1 MTTWHQFHSSSLH
14 PNLSSLCR
22 CIIIVLAM
30 FEKLELIQKRYDEL
44 SQLLAREEI
53 ATDRRQLQELSKEKA
68 ALEDIVG
75 MYQEYRAK
83 GKELAELEA
92 LLNSHAEAEM
102 MALIKE
108 EVSKLKQQ
116 QGELLRELKLSL
128 MPKDPNDDRDVI
140 VEIRAGA
147 GGGEAGLFAA
157 DLFRMYSRYAQA
169 KGWQVGVIDSN
180 QSEAGGF
187 RELIFEIEGK
197 GAFSRFKHERGVHR
211 VQRVP
216 ITEASGRIHTSTA
229 TVAVLPEAEEVEL
242 NINPDDL
249 KMEFFHSRGA
259 GGQNV
264 NKVTSAVRITH
275 LPTGIVAACQDERSQ
290 IRNRMKA
297 MAVLRARLLD
307 MEQRKQSESIDEERR
322 MQVGSGQRAE
332 KIRTYNFPQNRVT
345 DHRINLSFHNLQR
358 ILDGELDEIIEALIS
373 KEQVEQLEAALT

>member
-1 MTTWHQFHSSSLH
+1 
-14 PNLSSLCR
+14 
-22 CIIIVLAM
+22 M

-44 SQLLAREEI
+44 SQLLAQPEI
-53 ATDRRQLQELSKEKA
+53 ATDSRRLQELNKEKVD
-68 ALEDIVG
+68 LEDIVG

-83 GKELAELEA
+83 GKEMAELEA
-92 LLNSHAEAEM
+92 LLNSHTEAEM
-102 MALIKE
+102 TALVKE
-108 EVSKLKQQ
+108 EVSKLKEQQ
-116 QGELLRELKLSL
+116 ADLLSRLKLSL
-128 MPKDPNDDRDVI
+128 MPKDPDADRDVI
-140 VEIRAGA
+140 VEIRAGT

-180 QSEAGGF
+180 QSEVGGF
-187 RELIFEIEGK
+187 KELIFEIKGR

-216 ITEASGRIHTSTA
+216 VTEASGRIHTSTA

-249 KMEFFHSRGA
+249 KMEFFHSGGA

-264 NKVTSAVRITH
+264 NKVTTAVRIKH
-275 LPTGIVAACQDERSQ
+275 LPTGIVATCQDERSQ

-297 MAVLRARLLD
+297 MAVLRARVLD
-307 MEQRKQSESIDEERR
+307 VEQRKQSESIDEERR
-322 MQVGSGQRAE
+322 MQVGGGQRAE

-345 DHRINLSFHNLQR
+345 DHRISSSFHNLQQ
-358 ILDGELDEIIEALIS
+358 ILDGELDEIVEALIS

>member
-1 MTTWHQFHSSSLH
+1 
-14 PNLSSLCR
+14 
-22 CIIIVLAM
+22 M
-30 FEKLELIQKRYDEL
+30 FEKLELIQKRYDEV
-44 SQLLAREEI
+44 SRLLARADV
-53 ATDRRQLQELSKEKA
+53 ATDPKRLQELSKEKA
-68 ALEDIVG
+68 DLEDIVG
-75 MYQEYRAK
+75 TYQQYKAK
-83 GKELAELEA
+83 DKELAELEA
-92 LLNSHAEAEM
+92 LLNSHTEAEM
-102 MALIKE
+102 TALVKE

-116 QGELLRELKLSL
+116 QSGLLRRLELSL
-128 MPKDPNDDRDVI
+128 IPKDPAKDRDVI

-147 GGGEAGLFAA
+147 GGDEASLFAA
-157 DLFRMYSRYAQA
+157 DLFRMYSRYAEA
-169 KGWQVGVIDSN
+169 KGWQVGIIDSN
-180 QSEAGGF
+180 QSERGGF
-187 RELIFEIEGK
+187 KELIFEIKGK

-229 TVAVLPEAEEVEL
+229 TVAVLPEAEEIEL

-264 NKVTSAVRITH
+264 NKVTTAVRITH
-275 LPTGIVAACQDERSQ
+275 LPTGIMASCQDERSQ
-290 IRNRMKA
+290 VRNRMKA

-307 MEQRKQSESIDEERR
+307 FEQRKQSESMDKERR

-345 DHRINLSFHNLQR
+345 DHRISSSFHNLQQ
-358 ILDGELDEIIEALIS
+358 ILDGELDEIIEALSS

>member
-1 MTTWHQFHSSSLH
+1 
-14 PNLSSLCR
+14 
-22 CIIIVLAM
+22 M
-30 FEKLELIQKRYDEL
+30 FDKLELIQKRYDEL

-53 ATDRRQLQELSKEKA
+53 ATDRRRLQELSKERA

-75 MYQEYRAK
+75 MYQEYKAK
-83 GKELAELEA
+83 GKELAGLEV

-102 MALIKE
+102 MALVKE
-108 EVSKLKQQ
+108 EVSKLKEQQ
-116 QGELLRELKLSL
+116 ADLISRLKLSL

-140 VEIRAGA
+140 VEIRAGT
-147 GGGEAGLFAA
+147 GGEEASLFAA
-157 DLFRMYSRYAQA
+157 DLFRMYSRYAET
-169 KGWQVGVIDSN
+169 KGWQVEVIDSS
-180 QSEAGGF
+180 QSERGGF
-187 RELIFEIEGK
+187 KELIFEIKGK

-216 ITEASGRIHTSTA
+216 ITEASGRIHTSTI

-249 KMEFFHSRGA
+249 KMEFFRSGGA

-264 NKVTSAVRITH
+264 NKVTTAVRLTH
-275 LPTGIVAACQDERSQ
+275 LPTGIVASCQDERSQ
-290 IRNRMKA
+290 IKNRMKA

-307 MEQRKQSESIDEERR
+307 MEQRKQSESIDKERR
-322 MQVGSGQRAE
+322 MQVGGGQRAE

-345 DHRINLSFHNLQR
+345 DHRINLSFHNLQQ
-358 ILDGELDEIIEALIS
+358 ILDGELDEVIEALIS

>member
-1 MTTWHQFHSSSLH
+1 
-14 PNLSSLCR
+14 
-22 CIIIVLAM
+22 M

-44 SQLLAREEI
+44 SQLLARTDV
-53 ATDRRQLQELSKEKA
+53 ATNPKRLQELSKEKA
-68 ALEDIVG
+68 ELEDIVG
-75 MYQEYRAK
+75 TYQQYKAR

-102 MALIKE
+102 TALVKE

-116 QGELLRELKLSL
+116 QDDLLRRLKLFL
-128 MPKDPNDDRDVI
+128 IPKDPASDRDVI

-147 GGGEAGLFAA
+147 GGEEASLFAA

-169 KGWQVGVIDSN
+169 KGWQAGVIDSN
-180 QSEAGGF
+180 QSERGGF
-187 RELIFEIEGK
+187 KELIFEIKGK
-197 GAFSRFKHERGVHR
+197 GAFSRLKHERGVHR

-229 TVAVLPEAEEVEL
+229 TVAVLPEAEEIEL

-264 NKVTSAVRITH
+264 NKVTTAVRITH
-275 LPTGIVAACQDERSQ
+275 LPTGVTASCQDERSQ
-290 IRNRMKA
+290 VRNRMKA

-307 MEQRKQSESIDEERR
+307 LEQRKQAESMDKERR

-332 KIRTYNFPQNRVT
+332 KIRTYNFPQNRIT
-345 DHRINLSFHNLQR
+345 DHRISSSFHNLQQV
-358 ILDGELDEIIEALIS
+358 LDGELDEIIEALSS
-373 KEQVEQLEAALT
+373 KEQVEQLEAAIT

>member
-1 MTTWHQFHSSSLH
+1 
-14 PNLSSLCR
+14 
-22 CIIIVLAM
+22 M

-44 SQLLAREEI
+44 SQLLARVEI
-53 ATDRRQLQELSKEKA
+53 ATDHRRLQELSKEKA
-68 ALEDIVG
+68 DLEDIVG
-75 MYQEYRAK
+75 MYQQYKAK

-92 LLNSHAEAEM
+92 LLNSHAEAGM

-116 QGELLRELKLSL
+116 QGELLRRLKLSL

-147 GGGEAGLFAA
+147 GGGEASLFGA
-157 DLFRMYSRYAQA
+157 DLFRMYSRYAEA

-180 QSEAGGF
+180 QSEIGGF
-187 RELIFEIEGK
+187 KELIFEIKGK
-197 GAFSRFKHERGVHR
+197 GAFSCFKHERGVHR

-216 ITEASGRIHTSTA
+216 ITEASGRIHTSTT

-249 KMEFFHSRGA
+249 KMEFFHSGGA

-264 NKVTSAVRITH
+264 NKVATAVRITH
-275 LPTGIVAACQDERSQ
+275 LPTGIVATCQDERSQ

-345 DHRINLSFHNLQR
+345 DHRINLSFHSLQQ
-358 ILDGELDEIIEALIS
+358 ILDGELDEIVEALIS

>member
-1 MTTWHQFHSSSLH
+1 
-14 PNLSSLCR
+14 
-22 CIIIVLAM
+22 M

-44 SQLLAREEI
+44 GQLLAREEI
-53 ATDRRQLQELSKEKA
+53 ATDRRRLEELSRERA
-68 ALEDIVG
+68 GLEDIVST
-75 MYQEYRAK
+75 YQQYKDKTR
-83 GKELAELEA
+83 ELAELEA
-92 LLNSHAEAEM
+92 LLDSHAEADM
-102 MALIKE
+102 TTLIKD
-108 EVSKLKQQ
+108 EVSKLRQRQ
-116 QGELLRELKLSL
+116 SELLGGLKLSL
-128 MPKDPNDDRDVI
+128 VPKDPNDERDVI

-147 GGGEAGLFAA
+147 GGEEASLFAG

-169 KGWQVGVIDSN
+169 KGWKVEVIDSS
-180 QSEAGGF
+180 QSERGGF
-187 RELIFEIEGK
+187 KELIFEVKGR
-197 GAFSRFKHERGVHR
+197 GAFSRLKHERGVHR

-216 ITEASGRIHTSTA
+216 VTEASGRIHTSTT

-264 NKVTSAVRITH
+264 NKVTTAVRITH
-275 LPTGIVAACQDERSQ
+275 LPTGIMAACQDERSQ

-307 MEQRKQSESIDEERR
+307 HEQRKQAESIHKERR

-345 DHRINLSFHNLQR
+345 DHRVNLSFHSLQQ
-358 ILDGELDEIIEALIS
+358 ILDGDLDEIIEALSS

>member
-1 MTTWHQFHSSSLH
+1 ML
-14 PNLSSLCR
+14 
-22 CIIIVLAM
+22 
-30 FEKLELIQKRYDEL
+30 EKLELIQKRYDEL
-44 SQLLAREEI
+44 SQLLARVEI
-53 ATDRRQLQELSKEKA
+53 TTDRRRLQELSKEKA
-68 ALEDIVG
+68 DLEDIVG
-75 MYQEYRAK
+75 MYQQYKARD
-83 GKELAELEA
+83 KEVTELEA
-92 LLNSHAEAEM
+92 LLDSHAEAGM
-102 MALIKE
+102 MALIKD

-116 QGELLRELKLSL
+116 QDDLLRRLKLSL

-140 VEIRAGA
+140 VEIRAGT

-157 DLFRMYSRYAQA
+157 DLFRMYGRYAEA

-180 QSEAGGF
+180 QSEIGGF
-187 RELIFEIEGK
+187 KELIFEIKGK
-197 GAFSRFKHERGVHR
+197 GAFSCFKHERGVHR

-216 ITEASGRIHTSTA
+216 ITEASGRIHTSTT

-249 KMEFFHSRGA
+249 KMEFFHSGGA

-264 NKVTSAVRITH
+264 NKVATAVRITH
-275 LPTGIVAACQDERSQ
+275 LPTGIVATCQDERSQ

-358 ILDGELDEIIEALIS
+358 ILDGELDEIVEALIS

>member
-1 MTTWHQFHSSSLH
+1 
-14 PNLSSLCR
+14 
-22 CIIIVLAM
+22 M

-44 SQLLAREEI
+44 SQLLARTEI
-53 ATDRRQLQELSKEKA
+53 ATDLRRLQELSKEKSD
-68 ALEDIVG
+68 LEDIVYT
-75 MYQEYRAK
+75 YQQYRAK
-83 GKELAELEA
+83 DAELAELEA
-92 LLNSHAEAEM
+92 LLNSHADADM
-102 MALIKE
+102 IALIKE

-116 QGELLRELKLSL
+116 RDKLLHRLKLSL
-128 MPKDPNDDRDVI
+128 LSKDPNDERDVI

-147 GGGEAGLFAA
+147 GGEEAGLFAA
-157 DLFRMYSRYAQA
+157 NLFRMYSRYAEA
-169 KGWQVGVIDSN
+169 KGWQVGIIDSN
-180 QSEAGGF
+180 QSEIGGF
-187 RELIFEIEGK
+187 KELIFEIKGE

-216 ITEASGRIHTSTA
+216 NTEASGRIHTSTA
-229 TVAVLPEAEEVEL
+229 TVAVLPAVDEIEL

-264 NKVTSAVRITH
+264 NKVATAVRITH
-275 LPTGIVAACQDERSQ
+275 LPTGIVASCQDDRSQ

-297 MAVLRARLLD
+297 MEVLRARLLAL
-307 MEQRKQSESIDEERR
+307 EQQKQSESIDKERQ

-345 DHRINLSFHNLQR
+345 DHRINLSFHNLQQ
-358 ILDGELDEIIEALIS
+358 ILDGALDEVIEALIS

>member
-1 MTTWHQFHSSSLH
+1 
-14 PNLSSLCR
+14 
-22 CIIIVLAM
+22 M

-44 SQLLAREEI
+44 SQLLAQPEI
-53 ATDRRQLQELSKEKA
+53 ATDHKQLQELSKEKA

-75 MYQEYRAK
+75 TYRQYRARD
-83 GKELAELEA
+83 KELSELEA

-102 MALIKE
+102 TALIKDE
-108 EVSKLKQQ
+108 ISKIKRQQ
-116 QGELLRELKLSL
+116 DELLHKLQLSL
-128 MPKDPNDDRDVI
+128 MPKDPNDDKDVI
-140 VEIRAGA
+140 MEIRAGA
-147 GGGEAGLFAA
+147 GGDEAGLFAA

-169 KGWQVGVIDSN
+169 KGWQAGIIDSN
-180 QSEAGGF
+180 QSERGGF
-187 RELIFEIEGK
+187 KELIFEIKGR
-197 GAFSRFKHERGVHR
+197 GAFSRLKHERGVHR

-216 ITEASGRIHTSTA
+216 VTEASGRIHTSTT

-249 KMEFFHSRGA
+249 KMEFFHSGGA

-264 NKVTSAVRITH
+264 NKVTTAVRITH
-275 LPTGIVAACQDERSQ
+275 LPTGIVATCQDERSQ

-307 MEQRKQSESIDEERR
+307 VEQRKQLESIDEERR
-322 MQVGSGQRAE
+322 MQVGTGQRAE

-345 DHRINLSFHNLQR
+345 DHRIGSSFHNLQQ
-358 ILDGELDEIIEALIS
+358 ILDGELDEIVEAVSS

>member
-1 MTTWHQFHSSSLH
+1 
-14 PNLSSLCR
+14 
-22 CIIIVLAM
+22 M

-44 SQLLAREEI
+44 SQLLARAEI
-53 ATDRRQLQELSKEKA
+53 VTDLRRLQELSKEKSD
-68 ALEDIVG
+68 LEDIVYT
-75 MYQEYRAK
+75 YQQYRAK
-83 GKELAELEA
+83 DAELAELEA
-92 LLNSHAEAEM
+92 LLNSHADADM
-102 MALIKE
+102 IALIKE

-116 QGELLRELKLSL
+116 RDKLLHRLKLSL
-128 MPKDPNDDRDVI
+128 LPKDPNDERDVI

-147 GGGEAGLFAA
+147 GGEEAGLFAA
-157 DLFRMYSRYAQA
+157 NLFRMYSRYAEA
-169 KGWQVGVIDSN
+169 KGWQVGIIDSN
-180 QSEAGGF
+180 QSEIGGF
-187 RELIFEIEGK
+187 KELIFEIKGE

-216 ITEASGRIHTSTA
+216 NTEASGRIHTSTA
-229 TVAVLPEAEEVEL
+229 TVAVLPAVDEIEL

-264 NKVTSAVRITH
+264 NKVATAVRITH
-275 LPTGIVAACQDERSQ
+275 LPTGMVASCQDDRSQ

-297 MAVLRARLLD
+297 MEVLRARLLAL
-307 MEQRKQSESIDEERR
+307 EQQKQSESIDKERQ

-345 DHRINLSFHNLQR
+345 DHRINLSFHNLQQ
-358 ILDGELDEIIEALIS
+358 ILDGALDEVIEALIS

>member
-1 MTTWHQFHSSSLH
+1 
-14 PNLSSLCR
+14 
-22 CIIIVLAM
+22 M

-44 SQLLAREEI
+44 SQLLARAEI
-53 ATDRRQLQELSKEKA
+53 ATDLRRLQELSKEKSD
-68 ALEDIVG
+68 LEDIVYT
-75 MYQEYRAK
+75 YQQYRAK
-83 GKELAELEA
+83 DAELAELEA
-92 LLNSHAEAEM
+92 LLNSHADADM
-102 MALIKE
+102 IALIKE

-116 QGELLRELKLSL
+116 RDKLLHRLKLSL
-128 MPKDPNDDRDVI
+128 LSKDPNDERDVI

-147 GGGEAGLFAA
+147 GGEEAGLFAA
-157 DLFRMYSRYAQA
+157 NLFRMYSRYAEA
-169 KGWQVGVIDSN
+169 KGWQVGIIDSN
-180 QSEAGGF
+180 QSEIGGF
-187 RELIFEIEGK
+187 KELIFEIKGE

-216 ITEASGRIHTSTA
+216 TTEASGRIHTSTA
-229 TVAVLPEAEEVEL
+229 TVAVLPAVDEIEL

-264 NKVTSAVRITH
+264 NKVATAVRITH
-275 LPTGIVAACQDERSQ
+275 LPTGMVASCQDDRSQ

-297 MAVLRARLLD
+297 MEVLRARLLAL
-307 MEQRKQSESIDEERR
+307 EQQKQSESIGKERQ

-345 DHRINLSFHNLQR
+345 DHRINLSFHNLQQ
-358 ILDGELDEIIEALIS
+358 ILDGALDEVIEALIS